1 MLLRW
6 ARSTFMALGQRDF
19 RLLFL
24 GTTFAQ
30 MAFAMMSVVQGVVA
44 FQLTGKNASVGL
56 VALGMGIAMLFLSP
70 VGGALGDRL
79 PKRQLLLVSQGSIGV
94 LFALVGVLIL
104 TDRISIGLLVL
115 ATLGL
120 GSMFAVMGP
129 TRQAWV
135 GDLLK
140 GPALANGIALQ
151 QVAMNGTRIFGPFIA
166 GGLIAVSFVDTGGT
180 YLVMAGL
187 FAVVVGMMWPMPRT
201 APAAP
206 SGRSVAGDLKAGV
219 SYINANPELRL
230 LILMFIGIVISAFS
244 YQALM
249 PGFLE
254 NELRRPARE
263 LGLLYGVAAIGGLA
277 ITLVLAGRAGGSGRT
292 LMYVLGV
299 LLGLGLIGLAVSPTI
314 WMALVAMAAIGA
326 CSSAFQLLNNVNLMR
341 LCAPEYYGR
350 VMSLTMMSF
359 GLMSIA
365 SYPIGLT
372 ADAVGER
379 GTLMGAA
386 VAVIVVVGAGF
397 AASLRLAG
405 QGGSAPPAMSE
416 AADVS

>member
-1 MLLRW
+1 
-6 ARSTFMALGQRDF
+6 MALSQRDF

-56 VALGMGIAMLFLSP
+56 VALGMGVAMLILSP

-79 PKRQLLLVSQGSIGV
+79 PKRQLLLVSQTTIGV
-94 LFALVGVLIL
+94 LFALVGVLII
-104 TDRISIGLLVL
+104 TDQISIWVLVL
-115 ATLGL
+115 TTLGM
-120 GSMFAVMGP
+120 GSMFAFMGP

-135 GDLLK
+135 GDLLR

-166 GGLIAVSFVDTGGT
+166 GGLIAISFIDTGGT
-180 YLVMAGL
+180 YLAMAGL
-187 FAVVVGMMWPMPRT
+187 FAIVVGMMWLMPST
-201 APAAP
+201 PAAAP
-206 SGRSVAGDLKAGV
+206 SGRSVAADMKAGLG
-219 SYINANPELRL
+219 YINSNPELRL

-244 YQALM
+244 YQTLM

-254 NELRRPARE
+254 NELHRPARE
-263 LGLLYGVAAIGGLA
+263 LGYLYGVAAIGGLA
-277 ITLVLAGRAGGSGRT
+277 ITLVLAGRAGAASRSP
-292 LMYVLGV
+292 MYVLGA
-299 LLGLGLIGLAVSPTI
+299 LLGLGLIGLALAPGMWT
-314 WMALVAMAAIGA
+314 ALAAMAAIGA
-326 CSSAFQLLNNVNLMR
+326 TSSAFQLLNNVNLMR

-365 SYPIGLT
+365 SYPIGLV

-379 GTLMGAA
+379 ATLMAAA
-386 VAVIVVVGAGF
+386 VAVFVVVGAGF
-397 AASLRLAG
+397 AASLRLGG
-405 QGGSAPPAMSE
+405 QRAAPPAVTG
-416 AADVS
+416 AADAS

>member
-1 MLLRW
+1 MLSRW
-6 ARSTFMALGQRDF
+6 ARSTFMALSQRDF

-56 VALGMGIAMLFLSP
+56 VALGMGVAMLILSP

-79 PKRQLLLVSQGSIGV
+79 PKRKLLLVSQSTIGV

-104 TDRISIGLLVL
+104 TDQIAIWLLVL
-115 ATLGL
+115 TTLGM
-120 GSMFAVMGP
+120 GSMFAIMGP

-135 GDLLK
+135 GDLLR
-140 GPALANGIALQ
+140 GPALANGVALQ

-166 GGLIAVSFVDTGGT
+166 GGLIAISFIDTGGT
-180 YLVMAGL
+180 YLAMAGL
-187 FAVVVGMMWPMPRT
+187 FAIVVGMMWLMPST
-201 APAAP
+201 PAAAP
-206 SGRSVAGDLKAGV
+206 SGRSVAADMRAGLG
-219 SYINANPELRL
+219 YINSNPELRL

-244 YQALM
+244 YQTLM

-254 NELRRPARE
+254 NELHRPARE
-263 LGLLYGVAAIGGLA
+263 LGYLYGVAAIGGLA
-277 ITLVLAGRAGGSGRT
+277 ITLVLAGRAGAASRSP
-292 LMYVLGV
+292 MYVLGA
-299 LLGLGLIGLAVSPTI
+299 LLGLGLIGLALAPGMWT
-314 WMALVAMAAIGA
+314 ALAAMAAIGA
-326 CSSAFQLLNNVNLMR
+326 TSSAFQLLNNVNLMR

-365 SYPIGLT
+365 SYPIGLV

-379 GTLMGAA
+379 ATLMAAA
-386 VAVIVVVGAGF
+386 VAVFVVVGAGF
-397 AASLRLAG
+397 AASLRLGG
-405 QGGSAPPAMSE
+405 QRAAPPAVTG
-416 AADVS
+416 AADAS

>member
-1 MLLRW
+1 
-6 ARSTFMALGQRDF
+6 MALGQRDF

-30 MAFAMMSVVQGVVA
+30 MAFAMMSVVQGIVA

-56 VALGMGIAMLFLSP
+56 VALGMGIAMLILSP

-79 PKRQLLLVSQGSIGV
+79 PKRRLLLLSQSIIGG
-94 LFALVGVLIL
+94 LFALVGVLII
-104 TDRISIGLLVL
+104 TDQITIGVLVL
-115 ATLGL
+115 TTLGL

-135 GDLLK
+135 GDLLQ
-140 GPALANGIALQ
+140 GPTLANGIALQ

-166 GGLIAVSFVDTGGT
+166 GGLIAISFIDTGGT

-187 FAVVVGMMWPMPRT
+187 FAIVVAMMWLMPHT
-201 APAAP
+201 PAAAP
-206 SGRSVAGDLKAGV
+206 SGRSVAGDLKAGLR
-219 SYINANPELRL
+219 YINGNPELRL
-230 LILMFIGIVISAFS
+230 LILTFIGIVISAFS
-244 YQALM
+244 YQTLM

-254 NELRRPARE
+254 NELHRPARE
-263 LGLLYGVAAIGGLA
+263 LGYLYGVSAIGGLA
-277 ITLVLAGRAGGSGRT
+277 ITLVLAGRASGPSRSA
-292 LMYVLGV
+292 MYVLGA
-299 LLGLGLIGLAVSPTI
+299 LLGLGLIGLALSPNL
-314 WMALVAMAAIGA
+314 WVALAAMAAIGA

-365 SYPIGLT
+365 SYPIGLA
-372 ADAVGER
+372 ADAAGER
-379 GTLMGAA
+379 GTLIAA
-386 VAVIVVVGAGF
+386 ALAVFVVVGAGF
-397 AASLRLAG
+397 AASLRVTG
-405 QGGSAPPAMSE
+405 HGGATPPAMTE
-416 AADVS
+416 AADAS